1 MGIYQKIL
9 EITGCKKKSEEKE
22 TLTDYNDINTYSNE
36 NKNEKPKIIENEI
49 NKEKSNDE
57 NEMINKKE
65 DKHYDSFNQ
74 KQVLDYFSKEDI
86 KLDLQKASYT
96 IDEFKQLISDQLH
109 IPKHRIRL
117 LFDDEEIKDN
127 NKIINDIECEKF
139 ELGFTTEPKET
150 DKIDIEVIDCRR
162 YVEQKEN
169 FEIKVDLYGDLLEQI
184 CDLKNI
190 INSDLYL
197 MYQDTYSNYKFKMF
211 SDNHSGQKIKVEL
224 YDVEKDGNM
233 ELYIKTLTGNT
244 ITLNV
249 DQKEHVGYLKNRIF
263 EKEQI
268 PVGQQ
273 KLVFAG
279 KLLEDN
285 KTLENYNI
293 EKECTIQLFLKL
305 KKAK

>member
-1 MGIYQKIL
+1 MGNWFS
-9 EITGCKKKSEEKE
+9 KKKNQQPEGQAKDNSNKIEKAEEKSE
-22 TLTDYNDINTYSNE
+22 KKEEISKEND
-36 NKNEKPKIIENEI
+36 
-49 NKEKSNDE
+49 
-57 NEMINKKE
+57 NKKE
-65 DKHYDSFNQ
+65 NTEVPKKQYESFDQ
-74 KQVLDYFSKEDI
+74 KQVLNYFSTKEI
-86 KLDLQKASYT
+86 KLDIQKTSYT
-96 IDEFKQLISDQLH
+96 VDEFKQLIADQLY
-109 IPKHRIRL
+109 IPKHRVKL
-117 LFDDEEIKDN
+117 LFDDEEKDKN
-127 NKIINDIECEKF
+127 QIINDIVCEKF
-139 ELGFTTEPKET
+139 ELGINSEPQEN
-150 DKIDIEVIDCRR
+150 DKVDIEVVDCRR
-162 YVEQKEN
+162 QVEQKEN
-169 FEIKVDLYGDLLEQI
+169 FEVKVDLYGDLLEQI

-190 INSDLYL
+190 INSGLYL
-197 MYQDTYSNYKFKMF
+197 MYQDTFSDYQYKMF
-211 SDNHSGQKIKVEL
+211 ADHHSGQKIKVEL

-233 ELYIKTLTGNT
+233 ELYLKTLTGNT

-249 DQKEHVGYLKNRIF
+249 DQYEHVGYLKTRIF

>member
-1 MGIYQKIL
+1 MGNWFS
-9 EITGCKKKSEEKE
+9 KKKNQQPEGQAKDNS
-22 TLTDYNDINTYSNE
+22 
-36 NKNEKPKIIENEI
+36 NKNEKAE
-49 NKEKSNDE
+49 EKSEKKEEISKEND
-57 NEMINKKE
+57 NKKE
-65 DKHYDSFNQ
+65 NTEVPKKQYESFDQ
-74 KQVLDYFSKEDI
+74 KQVLNYFTTKEI
-86 KLDLQKASYT
+86 KLDIQKTSYT
-96 IDEFKQLISDQLH
+96 VDEFKQLIADQLF
-109 IPKHRIRL
+109 IPKHRVKL
-117 LFDDEEIKDN
+117 LFDDEEKDKN
-127 NKIINDIECEKF
+127 QIINDIVCEKF
-139 ELGFTTEPKET
+139 ELGINSEPQEN
-150 DKIDIEVIDCRR
+150 DKVDIEVVDCRR
-162 YVEQKEN
+162 QVEQKEN
-169 FEIKVDLYGDLLEQI
+169 FEVKVDLYGDLLEQI

-190 INSDLYL
+190 INSGLYL
-197 MYQDTYSNYKFKMF
+197 MYQDTFSDYQYKMF
-211 SDNHSGQKIKVEL
+211 ADHHSGQKIKVEL

-233 ELYIKTLTGNT
+233 ELYLKTLTGNT

-249 DQKEHVGYLKNRIF
+249 DQYEHVGYLKTRIF

>member
-1 MGIYQKIL
+1 MGSWFS
-9 EITGCKKKSEEKE
+9 KKKNQPEGQAKDNS
-22 TLTDYNDINTYSNE
+22 
-36 NKNEKPKIIENEI
+36 NKNEKAE
-49 NKEKSNDE
+49 EKSEKKEEISKEND
-57 NEMINKKE
+57 NKKE
-65 DKHYDSFNQ
+65 NTEVPKKQYESFDQ
-74 KQVLDYFSKEDI
+74 KQVLNYFSTKEI
-86 KLDLQKASYT
+86 KLDLQKTSYT
-96 IDEFKQLISDQLH
+96 VDEFKQLIADQLF
-109 IPKHRIRL
+109 IPKHRVKL
-117 LFDDEEIKDN
+117 LFDDEEKDKN
-127 NKIINDIECEKF
+127 QIINDIVCEKF
-139 ELGFTTEPKET
+139 ELGINSEPQET
-150 DKIDIEVIDCRR
+150 DKVDIEVVDCRR
-162 YVEQKEN
+162 QVEQKEN
-169 FEIKVDLYGDLLEQI
+169 FEVKVDLYGDLLEQI

-190 INSDLYL
+190 INSGLYL
-197 MYQDTYSNYKFKMF
+197 MYQDTFSDYQYKMF
-211 SDNHSGQKIKVEL
+211 ADHHSGQKIKVEL

-233 ELYIKTLTGNT
+233 ELYLKTLTGNT

-249 DQKEHVGYLKNRIF
+249 DQYEHVGYLKTRIF

>member
-1 MGIYQKIL
+1 MGSL
-9 EITGCKKKSEEKE
+9 FSKKKNQPEGQAKDNS
-22 TLTDYNDINTYSNE
+22 
-36 NKNEKPKIIENEI
+36 NKNEKAEEKSEKKEEISKENE
-49 NKEKSNDE
+49 
-57 NEMINKKE
+57 NKKE
-65 DKHYDSFNQ
+65 NTEVPKKQYESFDQ
-74 KQVLDYFSKEDI
+74 KQVLNYFSTKEI
-86 KLDLQKASYT
+86 KLDLQKTSYT
-96 IDEFKQLISDQLH
+96 IDEFKQLIADQLF
-109 IPKHRIRL
+109 IPKHRVKL
-117 LFDDEEIKDN
+117 LFDDEEKDN
-127 NKIINDIECEKF
+127 NQIINDIECEKF
-139 ELGFTTEPKET
+139 ELGINSEPQET
-150 DKIDIEVIDCRR
+150 DKVDIEVVDCRR
-162 YVEQKEN
+162 QVEQKEN
-169 FEIKVDLYGDLLEQI
+169 FEVKVDLYGDLLEQI
-184 CDLKNI
+184 CDLKTI
-190 INSDLYL
+190 INSGLYL
-197 MYQDTYSNYKFKMF
+197 MYQDTFSDYKYKMF
-211 SDNHSGQKIKVEL
+211 ADHHSGQKIKVEL

-249 DQKEHVGYLKNRIF
+249 DQYEHIGYLKTRIF

>member
-1 MGIYQKIL
+1 MGNWFS
-9 EITGCKKKSEEKE
+9 KKKNQQPEGQAKDNS
-22 TLTDYNDINTYSNE
+22 
-36 NKNEKPKIIENEI
+36 NKNEKAE
-49 NKEKSNDE
+49 EKSEKKEEISKEND
-57 NEMINKKE
+57 NKKE
-65 DKHYDSFNQ
+65 NTEVPKKQYESFDQ
-74 KQVLDYFSKEDI
+74 KQVLNYFSTKEI
-86 KLDLQKASYT
+86 KLDIQKTSYT
-96 IDEFKQLISDQLH
+96 IDEFKQLIADQLF
-109 IPKHRIRL
+109 IPKHRVKL
-117 LFDDEEIKDN
+117 LFDDEEKDKN
-127 NKIINDIECEKF
+127 QIINDIVCEKF
-139 ELGFTTEPKET
+139 ELGINSEPQET
-150 DKIDIEVIDCRR
+150 DKVDIEVVDCRR
-162 YVEQKEN
+162 QVEQKEN
-169 FEIKVDLYGDLLEQI
+169 FEVKVDLYGDLLEQI

-190 INSDLYL
+190 INSGLYL
-197 MYQDTYSNYKFKMF
+197 MYQDTFSDYKYKMF
-211 SDNHSGQKIKVEL
+211 ADHHSGQKIKVEL

-233 ELYIKTLTGNT
+233 ELYLKTLTGNT

-249 DQKEHVGYLKNRIF
+249 DQYEHVGYLKTRIF

>member
-1 MGIYQKIL
+1 MGNWFS
-9 EITGCKKKSEEKE
+9 KKKNQQPEGQAKDNS
-22 TLTDYNDINTYSNE
+22 
-36 NKNEKPKIIENEI
+36 NKNEKAE
-49 NKEKSNDE
+49 EKSEKKEEISKEND
-57 NEMINKKE
+57 NKKE
-65 DKHYDSFNQ
+65 NTEVPKKQYESFDQ
-74 KQVLDYFSKEDI
+74 KQVLNYFSTKEI
-86 KLDLQKASYT
+86 KLDIQKTSYT
-96 IDEFKQLISDQLH
+96 VDEFKQLIADQLF
-109 IPKHRIRL
+109 IPKHRVKL
-117 LFDDEEIKDN
+117 LFDDEEKDKN
-127 NKIINDIECEKF
+127 QIINDIVCEKF
-139 ELGFTTEPKET
+139 ELGINSEPQET
-150 DKIDIEVIDCRR
+150 DKVDIEVVDCRR
-162 YVEQKEN
+162 QVEQKEN
-169 FEIKVDLYGDLLEQI
+169 FEVKVDLYGDLLEQI

-190 INSDLYL
+190 INSGLYL
-197 MYQDTYSNYKFKMF
+197 MYQDTFSDYQYKMF
-211 SDNHSGQKIKVEL
+211 ADHHSGQKIKVEL

-233 ELYIKTLTGNT
+233 ELYLKTLTGNT

-249 DQKEHVGYLKNRIF
+249 DQYEHVGYLKTRIF

>member
-1 MGIYQKIL
+1 MGSL
-9 EITGCKKKSEEKE
+9 FSKKKNQPEGQAKDNS
-22 TLTDYNDINTYSNE
+22 
-36 NKNEKPKIIENEI
+36 NKNEKAEEKSEKKEEISKENE
-49 NKEKSNDE
+49 
-57 NEMINKKE
+57 NKKE
-65 DKHYDSFNQ
+65 NTEVPKKQYESFDQ
-74 KQVLDYFSKEDI
+74 KQVLNYFSTKEI
-86 KLDLQKASYT
+86 KLDLQKTSYT
-96 IDEFKQLISDQLH
+96 IDEFKQLIADQLY
-109 IPKHRIRL
+109 IPKHRVKL
-117 LFDDEEIKDN
+117 LFDDEEKDN
-127 NKIINDIECEKF
+127 NQIINDIVCEKF
-139 ELGFTTEPKET
+139 ELGINSEPQET
-150 DKIDIEVIDCRR
+150 DKVDIEVVDCRR
-162 YVEQKEN
+162 QVEQKEN
-169 FEIKVDLYGDLLEQI
+169 FEVKVDLYGDLLEQI

-190 INSDLYL
+190 INSGLYL
-197 MYQDTYSNYKFKMF
+197 MYQDTFSDYKYKMF
-211 SDNHSGQKIKVEL
+211 ADHHSGQKIKVEL

-249 DQKEHVGYLKNRIF
+249 DQYEHVGYLKNRIF

>member
-1 MGIYQKIL
+1 MGNWFS
-9 EITGCKKKSEEKE
+9 KKKNQQPEGQAKDNS
-22 TLTDYNDINTYSNE
+22 
-36 NKNEKPKIIENEI
+36 NKNEKAE
-49 NKEKSNDE
+49 EKSEKKEEISKEND
-57 NEMINKKE
+57 NKKE
-65 DKHYDSFNQ
+65 NTEAPKKQYESFDQ
-74 KQVLDYFSKEDI
+74 KQVLNYFSTKEI
-86 KLDLQKASYT
+86 KLDLQKTSYT
-96 IDEFKQLISDQLH
+96 VDEFKQLIADQLF
-109 IPKHRIRL
+109 IPKHRVKL
-117 LFDDEEIKDN
+117 LFDDEEKDKN
-127 NKIINDIECEKF
+127 QIINDIVCEKF
-139 ELGFTTEPKET
+139 ELGINSEPQET
-150 DKIDIEVIDCRR
+150 DKVDIEVVDCRR
-162 YVEQKEN
+162 QVEQKEN
-169 FEIKVDLYGDLLEQI
+169 FEVKVDLYGDLLEQI

-190 INSDLYL
+190 INSGLYL
-197 MYQDTYSNYKFKMF
+197 MYQDTFSDYKYKMF
-211 SDNHSGQKIKVEL
+211 ADHHSGQKIKVEL

-233 ELYIKTLTGNT
+233 ELYLKTLTGNT

-249 DQKEHVGYLKNRIF
+249 DQYEHVGYLKTRIF

>member
-1 MGIYQKIL
+1 MGIFSF
-9 EITGCKKKSEEKE
+9 GKKKAPSEEQAKE
-22 TLTDYNDINTYSNE
+22 NP
-36 NKNEKPKIIENEI
+36 NKNEKAPEKTEKKEEV
-49 NKEKSNDE
+49 NKEKE
-57 NEMINKKE
+57 TENKKE
-65 DKHYDSFNQ
+65 TTETVKKQYDSFDQ
-74 KQVLDYFSKEDI
+74 KQVLNYFATKEI
-86 KLDLQKASYT
+86 KLDLQKTSYT
-96 IDEFKQLISDQLH
+96 IDEFKQLIADQLY
-109 IPKHRIRL
+109 IPKHRVKL
-117 LFDDEEIKDN
+117 LFDDEEKDN
-127 NKIINDIECEKF
+127 NQIINDIVCEKF
-139 ELGFTTEPKET
+139 ELGINSEPQEN
-150 DKIDIEVIDCRR
+150 DKVDIEVVDCRR
-162 YVEQKEN
+162 QVEQKEN
-169 FEIKVDLYGDLLEQI
+169 FEVKVDLYGDLLEQI

-190 INSDLYL
+190 INSGLYL
-197 MYQDTYSNYKFKMF
+197 MYQDTFSDYKYKMF
-211 SDNHSGQKIKVEL
+211 ADYHSGQKIKVEL
-224 YDVEKDGNM
+224 YDAEKDGNM

-249 DQKEHVGYLKNRIF
+249 DQYEHVGYLKTRIF

>member
-1 MGIYQKIL
+1 MGNWFS
-9 EITGCKKKSEEKE
+9 KKKNQQPEGQAKDNS
-22 TLTDYNDINTYSNE
+22 
-36 NKNEKPKIIENEI
+36 NKNEKAE
-49 NKEKSNDE
+49 EKSEKKEEISKEND
-57 NEMINKKE
+57 NKKE
-65 DKHYDSFNQ
+65 NTEVPKKQYESFDQ
-74 KQVLDYFSKEDI
+74 KQVLNYFTTKEI
-86 KLDLQKASYT
+86 KLDIQKTSYT
-96 IDEFKQLISDQLH
+96 VDEFKQLIADQLF
-109 IPKHRIRL
+109 IPKHRVKL
-117 LFDDEEIKDN
+117 LFDDEEKDKN
-127 NKIINDIECEKF
+127 QIINDIVCEKF
-139 ELGFTTEPKET
+139 ELGINSEPQET
-150 DKIDIEVIDCRR
+150 DKVDIEVVDCRR
-162 YVEQKEN
+162 QVEQKEN
-169 FEIKVDLYGDLLEQI
+169 FEVKVDLYGDLLEQI

-190 INSDLYL
+190 INSGLYL
-197 MYQDTYSNYKFKMF
+197 MYQDTFSDYQYKMF
-211 SDNHSGQKIKVEL
+211 ADHHSGQKIKVEL

-233 ELYIKTLTGNT
+233 ELYLKTLTGNT

-249 DQKEHVGYLKNRIF
+249 DQYEHVGYLKTRIF

>member
-1 MGIYQKIL
+1 MGNWFS
-9 EITGCKKKSEEKE
+9 KKKNQQPEGQAKDNS
-22 TLTDYNDINTYSNE
+22 
-36 NKNEKPKIIENEI
+36 NKNEKAE
-49 NKEKSNDE
+49 EKSEKKEEISKEND
-57 NEMINKKE
+57 NKKE
-65 DKHYDSFNQ
+65 NTEVPKKQYESFDQ
-74 KQVLDYFSKEDI
+74 KQVLNYFSTKEI
-86 KLDLQKASYT
+86 KLDLQKTSYT
-96 IDEFKQLISDQLH
+96 VDEFKQLIADQLF
-109 IPKHRIRL
+109 IPKHRVKL
-117 LFDDEEIKDN
+117 LFDDEEKDKN
-127 NKIINDIECEKF
+127 QIINDIVCEKF
-139 ELGFTTEPKET
+139 ELGINSEPQET
-150 DKIDIEVIDCRR
+150 DKVDIEVVDCRR
-162 YVEQKEN
+162 QVEQKEN
-169 FEIKVDLYGDLLEQI
+169 FEVKVDLYGDLLEQI

-190 INSDLYL
+190 INSGLYL
-197 MYQDTYSNYKFKMF
+197 MYQDTFSDYKYKMF
-211 SDNHSGQKIKVEL
+211 ADHHSGQKIKVEL

-233 ELYIKTLTGNT
+233 ELYLKTLTGNT

-249 DQKEHVGYLKNRIF
+249 DQYEHVGYLKTRIF

>member
-1 MGIYQKIL
+1 MGICQKIC
-9 EITGCKKKSEEKE
+9 EIFGCSKKSEE
-22 TLTDYNDINTYSNE
+22 TVTSIDNNNNNLNNNIIE
-36 NKNEKPKIIENEI
+36 NKNERPI
-49 NKEKSNDE
+49 NGNDE
-57 NEMINKKE
+57 KELINKKE
-65 DKHYDSFNQ
+65 EKHYDSFNQ

-96 IDEFKQLISDQLH
+96 IDEFKQLIADQLF
-109 IPKHRIRL
+109 IPKHRVKL
-117 LFDDEEIKDN
+117 LFDDEEKDN
-127 NKIINDIECEKF
+127 NQIINDIECEKF
-139 ELGFTTEPKET
+139 ELGINSEPQET
-150 DKIDIEVIDCRR
+150 DKVDIEVVDCRR
-162 YVEQKEN
+162 QVEQKEN
-169 FEIKVDLYGDLLEQI
+169 FEVKVDLYGDLLEQI

-190 INSDLYL
+190 INSGLYL
-197 MYQDTYSNYKFKMF
+197 MYQDTFSDYKYKMF
-211 SDNHSGQKIKVEL
+211 ADHHSGQKIKVEL

-233 ELYIKTLTGNT
+233 ELYLKTLTGNT

-249 DQKEHVGYLKNRIF
+249 DQYEHVGYLKTRIF

>member
-1 MGIYQKIL
+1 MGIFSF
-9 EITGCKKKSEEKE
+9 GKKKAPSEEQAKE
-22 TLTDYNDINTYSNE
+22 NP
-36 NKNEKPKIIENEI
+36 NKNEKAPEKTEKKEEV
-49 NKEKSNDE
+49 NKEKE
-57 NEMINKKE
+57 TENKKE
-65 DKHYDSFNQ
+65 TTETVKKQYDSFDQ
-74 KQVLDYFSKEDI
+74 KQVLNYFATKEI
-86 KLDLQKASYT
+86 KLDLQKTSYT
-96 IDEFKQLISDQLH
+96 IDEFKQLIADQLY
-109 IPKHRIRL
+109 IPKHRVKL
-117 LFDDEEIKDN
+117 LFDDEEKDN
-127 NKIINDIECEKF
+127 NQIINDIVCEKF
-139 ELGFTTEPKET
+139 ELGINSEPQEN
-150 DKIDIEVIDCRR
+150 DKVDIEVVDCRR
-162 YVEQKEN
+162 QVEQKEN
-169 FEIKVDLYGDLLEQI
+169 FEVKVDLYGDLLEQI

-190 INSDLYL
+190 INSGLYL
-197 MYQDTYSNYKFKMF
+197 MYQDTFSDYKYKMF
-211 SDNHSGQKIKVEL
+211 ADHHSGQKIKVEL

-249 DQKEHVGYLKNRIF
+249 DQYEHVGYLKTRIF

>member
-1 MGIYQKIL
+1 MGSWFS
-9 EITGCKKKSEEKE
+9 KKKNQPEGQAKDNS
-22 TLTDYNDINTYSNE
+22 
-36 NKNEKPKIIENEI
+36 NKNEKAE
-49 NKEKSNDE
+49 EKSEKKEEISKEND
-57 NEMINKKE
+57 NKKE
-65 DKHYDSFNQ
+65 NTEVPKKQYESFDQ
-74 KQVLDYFSKEDI
+74 KQVLNYFTTKEI
-86 KLDLQKASYT
+86 KLDIQKTSYT
-96 IDEFKQLISDQLH
+96 VDEFKQLIADQLF
-109 IPKHRIRL
+109 IPKHRVKL
-117 LFDDEEIKDN
+117 LFDDEEKDN
-127 NKIINDIECEKF
+127 NQIINDIECEKF
-139 ELGFTTEPKET
+139 ELGINSEPQEN
-150 DKIDIEVIDCRR
+150 DKVDIEVVDCRR
-162 YVEQKEN
+162 QVEQKEN
-169 FEIKVDLYGDLLEQI
+169 FEVKVDLYGDLLEQI

-190 INSDLYL
+190 INSGLYL
-197 MYQDTYSNYKFKMF
+197 MYQDTFSDYQYKMF
-211 SDNHSGQKIKVEL
+211 ADHHSGQKIKVEL

-233 ELYIKTLTGNT
+233 ELYLKTLTGNT

-249 DQKEHVGYLKNRIF
+249 DQYEHVGYLKTRIF

>member
-1 MGIYQKIL
+1 MGSWFS
-9 EITGCKKKSEEKE
+9 KKKTQPEGQAKDNSNINEKAEEKSE
-22 TLTDYNDINTYSNE
+22 KKEEISKEND
-36 NKNEKPKIIENEI
+36 
-49 NKEKSNDE
+49 
-57 NEMINKKE
+57 NKKE
-65 DKHYDSFNQ
+65 NTEVPKKQYESFDQ
-74 KQVLDYFSKEDI
+74 KQVLNYFSTKEI
-86 KLDLQKASYT
+86 KLDLQKTSYT
-96 IDEFKQLISDQLH
+96 IDEFKQLIADQLY
-109 IPKHRIRL
+109 IPKHRVKL
-117 LFDDEEIKDN
+117 LFDDEEKDN
-127 NKIINDIECEKF
+127 NQIINDIVCEKF
-139 ELGFTTEPKET
+139 ELGINSEPQET
-150 DKIDIEVIDCRR
+150 DKVDIEVVDCRR
-162 YVEQKEN
+162 QVEQKEN
-169 FEIKVDLYGDLLEQI
+169 FEVKVDLYGDLLEQI

-190 INSDLYL
+190 INSGLYL
-197 MYQDTYSNYKFKMF
+197 MYQDTFSDYKYKMF
-211 SDNHSGQKIKVEL
+211 ADHHSGQKIKVEL

-249 DQKEHVGYLKNRIF
+249 DQYEHVGYLKTRIF

>member
-1 MGIYQKIL
+1 MGSWFS
-9 EITGCKKKSEEKE
+9 KKKNQPEGQAKDNS
-22 TLTDYNDINTYSNE
+22 
-36 NKNEKPKIIENEI
+36 NKNEKAE
-49 NKEKSNDE
+49 EKSEKKEEISKEND
-57 NEMINKKE
+57 NKKE
-65 DKHYDSFNQ
+65 NTEVPKKQYESFDQ
-74 KQVLDYFSKEDI
+74 KQVLNYFSTKEI
-86 KLDLQKASYT
+86 KLDLQKTSYT
-96 IDEFKQLISDQLH
+96 VDEFKQLIADQLF
-109 IPKHRIRL
+109 IPKHRVKL
-117 LFDDEEIKDN
+117 LFDDEEKDN
-127 NKIINDIECEKF
+127 NQIINDIECEKF
-139 ELGFTTEPKET
+139 ELGINSETQET
-150 DKIDIEVIDCRR
+150 DKVDIEVVDCRR
-162 YVEQKEN
+162 QVEQKEN
-169 FEIKVDLYGDLLEQI
+169 FEVKVDLYGDLLEQI

-190 INSDLYL
+190 INSGLYL
-197 MYQDTYSNYKFKMF
+197 MYQDTFSDYKYKMF
-211 SDNHSGQKIKVEL
+211 ADHHSGQKIKVEL

-233 ELYIKTLTGNT
+233 ELYLKTLTGNT

-249 DQKEHVGYLKNRIF
+249 DQYEHVGYLKTRIF

>member
-1 MGIYQKIL
+1 MGNWFS
-9 EITGCKKKSEEKE
+9 KKKNQQPEGQAKDNS
-22 TLTDYNDINTYSNE
+22 
-36 NKNEKPKIIENEI
+36 NKNEKAE
-49 NKEKSNDE
+49 EKSEKKEEISKEND
-57 NEMINKKE
+57 NKKE
-65 DKHYDSFNQ
+65 NTEVPKKQYESFDQ
-74 KQVLDYFSKEDI
+74 KQVLNYFTTKEI
-86 KLDLQKASYT
+86 KLDIQKTSYT
-96 IDEFKQLISDQLH
+96 VDEFKQLIADQLY
-109 IPKHRIRL
+109 IPKHRVKL
-117 LFDDEEIKDN
+117 LFDDEEKDN
-127 NKIINDIECEKF
+127 NQIINDIECEKF
-139 ELGFTTEPKET
+139 ELGINSEPQET
-150 DKIDIEVIDCRR
+150 DKVDIEVVDCRR
-162 YVEQKEN
+162 QVEQKEN
-169 FEIKVDLYGDLLEQI
+169 FEVKVDLYGDLLEQI

-190 INSDLYL
+190 INSGLYL
-197 MYQDTYSNYKFKMF
+197 MYQDTFSDYQYKMF
-211 SDNHSGQKIKVEL
+211 ADHHSGQKIKVEL

-233 ELYIKTLTGNT
+233 ELYLKTLTGNT

-249 DQKEHVGYLKNRIF
+249 DQYEHVGYLKTRIF

>member
-1 MGIYQKIL
+1 MGNWFS
-9 EITGCKKKSEEKE
+9 KKKNQQPEGQAKDNS
-22 TLTDYNDINTYSNE
+22 
-36 NKNEKPKIIENEI
+36 NKNEKAE
-49 NKEKSNDE
+49 EKSEKKEEISKEND
-57 NEMINKKE
+57 NKKE
-65 DKHYDSFNQ
+65 NTEAPKKQYESFDQ
-74 KQVLDYFSKEDI
+74 KQVLNYFSTKEI
-86 KLDLQKASYT
+86 KLDLQKTSYT
-96 IDEFKQLISDQLH
+96 IDEFKQLIADQLY
-109 IPKHRIRL
+109 IPKHRVKL
-117 LFDDEEIKDN
+117 LFDDEEKDKN
-127 NKIINDIECEKF
+127 QIINDIVCEKF
-139 ELGFTTEPKET
+139 ELGINSEPQET
-150 DKIDIEVIDCRR
+150 DKVDIEVVDCRR
-162 YVEQKEN
+162 QVEQKEN
-169 FEIKVDLYGDLLEQI
+169 FEVKVDLYGDLLEQI

-190 INSDLYL
+190 INSGLYL
-197 MYQDTYSNYKFKMF
+197 MYQDTFSDYQYKMF
-211 SDNHSGQKIKVEL
+211 ADHHSGQKIKVEL

-233 ELYIKTLTGNT
+233 ELYLKTLTGNT

-249 DQKEHVGYLKNRIF
+249 DQYEHVGYLKTRIF

>member
-1 MGIYQKIL
+1 MGNWFS
-9 EITGCKKKSEEKE
+9 KKKNQQPEGQAKDNS
-22 TLTDYNDINTYSNE
+22 
-36 NKNEKPKIIENEI
+36 NKNEKAE
-49 NKEKSNDE
+49 EKSEKKEEISKEND
-57 NEMINKKE
+57 NKKE
-65 DKHYDSFNQ
+65 NTEVPKKQYESFDQ
-74 KQVLDYFSKEDI
+74 KQVLNYFSTKEIQLDI
-86 KLDLQKASYT
+86 QKTSYT
-96 IDEFKQLISDQLH
+96 VDEFKQLIADQLF
-109 IPKHRIRL
+109 IPKHRVKL
-117 LFDDEEIKDN
+117 LFDDEEKDKN
-127 NKIINDIECEKF
+127 QIINDIVCEKF
-139 ELGFTTEPKET
+139 ELGINSEPQEN
-150 DKIDIEVIDCRR
+150 DKVDIEVVDCRR
-162 YVEQKEN
+162 QVEQKEN
-169 FEIKVDLYGDLLEQI
+169 FEVKVDLYGDLLEQI

-190 INSDLYL
+190 INSGLYL
-197 MYQDTYSNYKFKMF
+197 MYQDTFSDYQYKMF
-211 SDNHSGQKIKVEL
+211 ADHHSGQKIKVEL

-233 ELYIKTLTGNT
+233 ELYLKTLTGNT

-249 DQKEHVGYLKNRIF
+249 DQYEHVGYLKTRIF

>member
-1 MGIYQKIL
+1 M
-9 EITGCKKKSEEKE
+9 CNWFSKKKNQQPEGQAKDNS
-22 TLTDYNDINTYSNE
+22 
-36 NKNEKPKIIENEI
+36 NKNEKAE
-49 NKEKSNDE
+49 EKSEKKEEISKEND
-57 NEMINKKE
+57 NKKE
-65 DKHYDSFNQ
+65 NTEVPKKQYESFDQ
-74 KQVLDYFSKEDI
+74 KQVLNYFSTKEI
-86 KLDLQKASYT
+86 KLDLQKTSYT
-96 IDEFKQLISDQLH
+96 IDEFKQLIADQLF
-109 IPKHRIRL
+109 IPKHRVKL
-117 LFDDEEIKDN
+117 LFDDEEKDN
-127 NKIINDIECEKF
+127 NQIINDIECQKF
-139 ELGFTTEPKET
+139 ELGINSETQET
-150 DKIDIEVIDCRR
+150 DKVDIEVVDCRR
-162 YVEQKEN
+162 QVEQKEN
-169 FEIKVDLYGDLLEQI
+169 FELKVDLYGDLLEQI
-184 CDLKNI
+184 CDLKTI
-190 INSDLYL
+190 INSGLYL
-197 MYQDTYSNYKFKMF
+197 MYKDTFSDYKYKMF
-211 SDNHSGQKIKVEL
+211 ADHHSGEKIKVEL

-249 DQKEHVGYLKNRIF
+249 DQYEHVGYLKTRIF

>member
-1 MGIYQKIL
+1 MGNWFS
-9 EITGCKKKSEEKE
+9 KKKNQQPEGQAKDNS
-22 TLTDYNDINTYSNE
+22 
-36 NKNEKPKIIENEI
+36 NKNEKAE
-49 NKEKSNDE
+49 EKSEKKEEISKEND
-57 NEMINKKE
+57 NKKE
-65 DKHYDSFNQ
+65 NTEVPKKQYESFDQ
-74 KQVLDYFSKEDI
+74 KQVLNYFSTKEI
-86 KLDLQKASYT
+86 KLDIQKTSYT
-96 IDEFKQLISDQLH
+96 VDEFKQLIADQLF
-109 IPKHRIRL
+109 IPKHRVKL
-117 LFDDEEIKDN
+117 LFDDEEKDN
-127 NKIINDIECEKF
+127 NQIINDIVCEKF
-139 ELGFTTEPKET
+139 ELGINSEPQET
-150 DKIDIEVIDCRR
+150 DKVDIEVVDCRR
-162 YVEQKEN
+162 QVEQKEN
-169 FEIKVDLYGDLLEQI
+169 FEVKVDLYGDLLEQI

-190 INSDLYL
+190 INSGLYL
-197 MYQDTYSNYKFKMF
+197 MYQDTFSDYQYKMF
-211 SDNHSGQKIKVEL
+211 ADHHSGQKIKVEL

-233 ELYIKTLTGNT
+233 ELYLKTLTGNT

-249 DQKEHVGYLKNRIF
+249 DQYEHVGYLKTRIF

>member
-1 MGIYQKIL
+1 MGNWFS
-9 EITGCKKKSEEKE
+9 KKKNQQPEGQAKDNS
-22 TLTDYNDINTYSNE
+22 
-36 NKNEKPKIIENEI
+36 NKNEKAE
-49 NKEKSNDE
+49 EKSEKKEEISKEND
-57 NEMINKKE
+57 NKKE
-65 DKHYDSFNQ
+65 NTEAPKKQYESFDQ
-74 KQVLDYFSKEDI
+74 KQVLNYFSTKEI
-86 KLDLQKASYT
+86 KLDLQKTSYT
-96 IDEFKQLISDQLH
+96 VDEFKQLIADQLY
-109 IPKHRIRL
+109 IPKHRVKL
-117 LFDDEEIKDN
+117 LFDDEEKDKN
-127 NKIINDIECEKF
+127 QIINDIVCEKF
-139 ELGFTTEPKET
+139 ELGINSEPQET
-150 DKIDIEVIDCRR
+150 DKVDIEVVDCRR
-162 YVEQKEN
+162 QVEQKEN
-169 FEIKVDLYGDLLEQI
+169 FEVKVDLYGDLLEQI

-190 INSDLYL
+190 INSGLYL
-197 MYQDTYSNYKFKMF
+197 MYQDTFSDYQYKMF
-211 SDNHSGQKIKVEL
+211 ADHHSGQKIKVEL

-233 ELYIKTLTGNT
+233 ELYLKTLTGNT

-249 DQKEHVGYLKNRIF
+249 DQYEHVGYLKTRIF

>member
-1 MGIYQKIL
+1 MGNWFS
-9 EITGCKKKSEEKE
+9 KKKNQQPEGQAKDNS
-22 TLTDYNDINTYSNE
+22 
-36 NKNEKPKIIENEI
+36 NKNEKAE
-49 NKEKSNDE
+49 EKSEKKEEISKEND
-57 NEMINKKE
+57 NKKE
-65 DKHYDSFNQ
+65 NTEAPKKQYESFDQ
-74 KQVLDYFSKEDI
+74 KQVLNYFSTKEI
-86 KLDLQKASYT
+86 KLDIQKTSYT
-96 IDEFKQLISDQLH
+96 VDEFKQLIADQLY
-109 IPKHRIRL
+109 IPKHRVKL
-117 LFDDEEIKDN
+117 LFDDEEKDKN
-127 NKIINDIECEKF
+127 QIINDIVCEKF
-139 ELGFTTEPKET
+139 ELGINSEPQET
-150 DKIDIEVIDCRR
+150 DKVDIEVVDCRR
-162 YVEQKEN
+162 QVEQKEN
-169 FEIKVDLYGDLLEQI
+169 FEVKVDLYGDLLEQI

-190 INSDLYL
+190 VNSGLYL
-197 MYQDTYSNYKFKMF
+197 MYQDTFSDYQYKMF
-211 SDNHSGQKIKVEL
+211 ADHHSGQKIKVEL

-233 ELYIKTLTGNT
+233 ELYLKTLTGNT

-249 DQKEHVGYLKNRIF
+249 DQYEHVGYLKTRIF

>member
-1 MGIYQKIL
+1 MGNWFS
-9 EITGCKKKSEEKE
+9 KKKNQQPEGQAKDNS
-22 TLTDYNDINTYSNE
+22 
-36 NKNEKPKIIENEI
+36 NKNEKAE
-49 NKEKSNDE
+49 EKSEKKEEISKEND
-57 NEMINKKE
+57 NKKE
-65 DKHYDSFNQ
+65 NTEVPKKQYESFDQ
-74 KQVLDYFSKEDI
+74 KQVLNYFTTKEI
-86 KLDLQKASYT
+86 KLDIQKTSYT
-96 IDEFKQLISDQLH
+96 VDEFKQLIADQLY
-109 IPKHRIRL
+109 IPKHRVKL
-117 LFDDEEIKDN
+117 LFDDEEKDN
-127 NKIINDIECEKF
+127 NQIINDIECEKF
-139 ELGFTTEPKET
+139 ELGINSEPQET
-150 DKIDIEVIDCRR
+150 DKVDIEVVDCRR
-162 YVEQKEN
+162 QVEQKEN
-169 FEIKVDLYGDLLEQI
+169 FEVKVDLYGDLLEQI

-190 INSDLYL
+190 INSGLYL
-197 MYQDTYSNYKFKMF
+197 MYQDTFSDYKYKMF
-211 SDNHSGQKIKVEL
+211 ADHHSGQKIKVEL

-233 ELYIKTLTGNT
+233 ELYLKTLTGNT

-249 DQKEHVGYLKNRIF
+249 DQYEHVGYLKTRIF

>member
-1 MGIYQKIL
+1 MGNWFS
-9 EITGCKKKSEEKE
+9 KKKNQQPEGQAKDNS
-22 TLTDYNDINTYSNE
+22 
-36 NKNEKPKIIENEI
+36 NKNEKAE
-49 NKEKSNDE
+49 EKSEKKEEISKEND
-57 NEMINKKE
+57 NKKE
-65 DKHYDSFNQ
+65 NTEAPKKQYESFDQ
-74 KQVLDYFSKEDI
+74 KQVLNYFSTKEI
-86 KLDLQKASYT
+86 KLDLQKTSYT
-96 IDEFKQLISDQLH
+96 IDEFKQLIADQLF
-109 IPKHRIRL
+109 IPKHRVKL
-117 LFDDEEIKDN
+117 LFDDEEKDN
-127 NKIINDIECEKF
+127 NQIINDIECEKF
-139 ELGFTTEPKET
+139 ELGINSEPQET
-150 DKIDIEVIDCRR
+150 DKVDIEVVDCRR
-162 YVEQKEN
+162 QVEQKEN
-169 FEIKVDLYGDLLEQI
+169 FEVKVDLYGDLLEQI

-190 INSDLYL
+190 INSGLYL
-197 MYQDTYSNYKFKMF
+197 MYQDTFSDYQYKMF
-211 SDNHSGQKIKVEL
+211 ADHHSGQKIKVEL

-233 ELYIKTLTGNT
+233 ELYLKTLTGNT

-249 DQKEHVGYLKNRIF
+249 DQYEHVGYLKTRIF

>member
-1 MGIYQKIL
+1 MGNWFS
-9 EITGCKKKSEEKE
+9 KKKNQQPEGQAKDNS
-22 TLTDYNDINTYSNE
+22 
-36 NKNEKPKIIENEI
+36 NKNEKAE
-49 NKEKSNDE
+49 EKSEKKEEISKEND
-57 NEMINKKE
+57 NKKE
-65 DKHYDSFNQ
+65 NTEVPKKQYESFDQ
-74 KQVLDYFSKEDI
+74 KQVLNYFSTKEI
-86 KLDLQKASYT
+86 KLDLQKTSYT
-96 IDEFKQLISDQLH
+96 VDEFKQLIADQLF
-109 IPKHRIRL
+109 IPKHRVKL
-117 LFDDEEIKDN
+117 LFDDEEKDKN
-127 NKIINDIECEKF
+127 QIINDIVCEKF
-139 ELGFTTEPKET
+139 ELGINSEPQET
-150 DKIDIEVIDCRR
+150 DKVDIEVVDCRR
-162 YVEQKEN
+162 QVEQKEN
-169 FEIKVDLYGDLLEQI
+169 FEVKVDLYGDLLEQI

-190 INSDLYL
+190 INSGLYL
-197 MYQDTYSNYKFKMF
+197 MYQDTFSDYQYKMF
-211 SDNHSGQKIKVEL
+211 ADHHSGQKIKVEL

-233 ELYIKTLTGNT
+233 ELYLKTLTGNT

-249 DQKEHVGYLKNRIF
+249 DQYEHVGYLKTRIF

>member
-1 MGIYQKIL
+1 MGSL
-9 EITGCKKKSEEKE
+9 FSKKKNQPEGQAKDNS
-22 TLTDYNDINTYSNE
+22 
-36 NKNEKPKIIENEI
+36 NKNEKAEEKSEKKEEISKENE
-49 NKEKSNDE
+49 
-57 NEMINKKE
+57 NKKE
-65 DKHYDSFNQ
+65 NTEVPKKQYESFDQ
-74 KQVLDYFSKEDI
+74 KQVLNYFSTKEI
-86 KLDLQKASYT
+86 KLDLQKTSYT
-96 IDEFKQLISDQLH
+96 IDEFKQLIADQLF
-109 IPKHRIRL
+109 IPKHRVKL
-117 LFDDEEIKDN
+117 LFDDEEKDN
-127 NKIINDIECEKF
+127 NQIINDIECEKF
-139 ELGFTTEPKET
+139 ELGINSEPQEN
-150 DKIDIEVIDCRR
+150 DKVDIEVVDCRR
-162 YVEQKEN
+162 QVEQKEN
-169 FEIKVDLYGDLLEQI
+169 FELKVDLYGDLLEQI

-190 INSDLYL
+190 INSGLYL
-197 MYQDTYSNYKFKMF
+197 MYQDTFSDYKYKMF
-211 SDNHSGQKIKVEL
+211 ADHHSGQKIKVEL

-249 DQKEHVGYLKNRIF
+249 DQYEHVGYLKTRIF

>member
-1 MGIYQKIL
+1 MGNWFS
-9 EITGCKKKSEEKE
+9 KKKNQQPEGQAKDNS
-22 TLTDYNDINTYSNE
+22 
-36 NKNEKPKIIENEI
+36 NKNEKAE
-49 NKEKSNDE
+49 EKSEKKEEISKEND
-57 NEMINKKE
+57 NKKE
-65 DKHYDSFNQ
+65 NTEVPKKQYESFDQ
-74 KQVLDYFSKEDI
+74 KQVLNYFSTKEI
-86 KLDLQKASYT
+86 KLDIQKTSYT
-96 IDEFKQLISDQLH
+96 VDEFKQLIADQLY
-109 IPKHRIRL
+109 IPKHRVKL
-117 LFDDEEIKDN
+117 LFDDEEKDKN
-127 NKIINDIECEKF
+127 QIINDIVCEKF
-139 ELGFTTEPKET
+139 ELGINSEPQET
-150 DKIDIEVIDCRR
+150 DKVDIEVVDCRR
-162 YVEQKEN
+162 QVEQKEN
-169 FEIKVDLYGDLLEQI
+169 FEVKVDLYGDLLEQI

-190 INSDLYL
+190 INSGLYL
-197 MYQDTYSNYKFKMF
+197 MYQDTFSDYQYKMF
-211 SDNHSGQKIKVEL
+211 ADHHSGQKIKVEL

-233 ELYIKTLTGNT
+233 ELYLKTLTGNT

-249 DQKEHVGYLKNRIF
+249 DQYEHVGYLKTRIF

>member
-1 MGIYQKIL
+1 MGSL
-9 EITGCKKKSEEKE
+9 FSKKKNQPEGQAKDNS
-22 TLTDYNDINTYSNE
+22 
-36 NKNEKPKIIENEI
+36 NKNEKAEEKSEKKEEISKENE
-49 NKEKSNDE
+49 
-57 NEMINKKE
+57 NKKE
-65 DKHYDSFNQ
+65 NTEVPKKQYESFDQ
-74 KQVLDYFSKEDI
+74 KQVLNYFSTKEI
-86 KLDLQKASYT
+86 KLDLQKTSYT
-96 IDEFKQLISDQLH
+96 IDEFKQLIADQLF
-109 IPKHRIRL
+109 IPKHRVKL
-117 LFDDEEIKDN
+117 LFDDEEKDN
-127 NKIINDIECEKF
+127 NQIINDIECEKF
-139 ELGFTTEPKET
+139 ELGINSEPQEN
-150 DKIDIEVIDCRR
+150 DKVDIEVVDCRR
-162 YVEQKEN
+162 QVEQKEN
-169 FEIKVDLYGDLLEQI
+169 FELKVDLYGDLLEQI

-190 INSDLYL
+190 INSGLYL
-197 MYQDTYSNYKFKMF
+197 MYQDTFSDYKYKMF
-211 SDNHSGQKIKVEL
+211 ADHHSGQKIKVEL

-249 DQKEHVGYLKNRIF
+249 DQYEHVGYLKNRIF

>member
-1 MGIYQKIL
+1 MGNWFS
-9 EITGCKKKSEEKE
+9 KKKNQQPEGQAKDNS
-22 TLTDYNDINTYSNE
+22 
-36 NKNEKPKIIENEI
+36 NKNEKAE
-49 NKEKSNDE
+49 EKSEKKEEISKEND
-57 NEMINKKE
+57 NKKE
-65 DKHYDSFNQ
+65 NTEAPKKQYESFDQ
-74 KQVLDYFSKEDI
+74 KQVLNYFSTKEI
-86 KLDLQKASYT
+86 KLDLQKTSYT
-96 IDEFKQLISDQLH
+96 VDEFKQLIADQLF
-109 IPKHRIRL
+109 IPKHRVKL
-117 LFDDEEIKDN
+117 LFDDEEKDKN
-127 NKIINDIECEKF
+127 QIINDIVCEKF
-139 ELGFTTEPKET
+139 ELGINSEPQET
-150 DKIDIEVIDCRR
+150 DKVDIEVVDCRR
-162 YVEQKEN
+162 QVEQKEN
-169 FEIKVDLYGDLLEQI
+169 FEVKVDLYGDLLEQI

-190 INSDLYL
+190 INSGLYL
-197 MYQDTYSNYKFKMF
+197 MYQDTFSDYQYKMF
-211 SDNHSGQKIKVEL
+211 ADHHSGQKIKVEL

-233 ELYIKTLTGNT
+233 ELYLKTLTGNT

-249 DQKEHVGYLKNRIF
+249 DQYEHVGYLKTRIF

>member
-1 MGIYQKIL
+1 MGNWFS
-9 EITGCKKKSEEKE
+9 KKKNQQPEGQAKDNS
-22 TLTDYNDINTYSNE
+22 
-36 NKNEKPKIIENEI
+36 NKNEKAE
-49 NKEKSNDE
+49 EKSEKKEEISKEND
-57 NEMINKKE
+57 NKKE
-65 DKHYDSFNQ
+65 NTEVPKKQYESFDQ
-74 KQVLDYFSKEDI
+74 KQVLNYFSTKEI
-86 KLDLQKASYT
+86 KLDLQKTSYT
-96 IDEFKQLISDQLH
+96 VDEFKQLIADQLY
-109 IPKHRIRL
+109 IPKHRVKL
-117 LFDDEEIKDN
+117 LFDDEEKDKN
-127 NKIINDIECEKF
+127 QIINDIVCEKF
-139 ELGFTTEPKET
+139 ELGINSEPQET
-150 DKIDIEVIDCRR
+150 DKVDIEVVDCRR
-162 YVEQKEN
+162 QVEQKEN
-169 FEIKVDLYGDLLEQI
+169 FEVKVDLYGDLLEQI

-190 INSDLYL
+190 INSGLYL
-197 MYQDTYSNYKFKMF
+197 MYQDTFSDYQYKMF
-211 SDNHSGQKIKVEL
+211 ADHHSGQKIKVEL

-233 ELYIKTLTGNT
+233 ELYLKTLTGNT

-249 DQKEHVGYLKNRIF
+249 DQYEHVGYLKTRIF

>member
-1 MGIYQKIL
+1 MGNWFS
-9 EITGCKKKSEEKE
+9 KKKNQQPEGQAKDNS
-22 TLTDYNDINTYSNE
+22 
-36 NKNEKPKIIENEI
+36 NKNEKAE
-49 NKEKSNDE
+49 EKSEKKEEISKEND
-57 NEMINKKE
+57 NKKE
-65 DKHYDSFNQ
+65 NTEVPKKQYESFDQ
-74 KQVLDYFSKEDI
+74 KQVLNYFSTKEIQLDI
-86 KLDLQKASYT
+86 QKTSYT
-96 IDEFKQLISDQLH
+96 VDEFKQLIADQLF
-109 IPKHRIRL
+109 IPKHRVKL
-117 LFDDEEIKDN
+117 LFDDEEKDKN
-127 NKIINDIECEKF
+127 QIINDIVCEKF
-139 ELGFTTEPKET
+139 ELGINSEPQET
-150 DKIDIEVIDCRR
+150 DKVDIEVVDCRR
-162 YVEQKEN
+162 QVEQKEN
-169 FEIKVDLYGDLLEQI
+169 FEVKVDLYGDLLEQI

-190 INSDLYL
+190 INSGLYL
-197 MYQDTYSNYKFKMF
+197 MYQDTFSDYQYKMF
-211 SDNHSGQKIKVEL
+211 ADHHSGQKIKVEL

-233 ELYIKTLTGNT
+233 ELYLKTLTGNT

-249 DQKEHVGYLKNRIF
+249 DQYEHVGYLKTRIF

>member
-1 MGIYQKIL
+1 MGSL
-9 EITGCKKKSEEKE
+9 FSKKKNQPEGQAKDNS
-22 TLTDYNDINTYSNE
+22 
-36 NKNEKPKIIENEI
+36 NKNEKAEEKSEKKEEISKENE
-49 NKEKSNDE
+49 
-57 NEMINKKE
+57 NKKE
-65 DKHYDSFNQ
+65 NTEVPKKQYESFDQ
-74 KQVLDYFSKEDI
+74 KQVLNYFSTKEI
-86 KLDLQKASYT
+86 KLDLQKTSYT
-96 IDEFKQLISDQLH
+96 IDEFKQLIADQLF
-109 IPKHRIRL
+109 IPKHRVKL
-117 LFDDEEIKDN
+117 LFDDEEKDN
-127 NKIINDIECEKF
+127 NQIINDIVCEKF
-139 ELGFTTEPKET
+139 ELGINSEPQET
-150 DKIDIEVIDCRR
+150 DKVDIEVVDCRR
-162 YVEQKEN
+162 QVEQKEN
-169 FEIKVDLYGDLLEQI
+169 FEVKVDLYGDLLEQI

-190 INSDLYL
+190 INSGLYL
-197 MYQDTYSNYKFKMF
+197 MYQDTFSDYKYKMF
-211 SDNHSGQKIKVEL
+211 ADHHSGQKIKVEL

-249 DQKEHVGYLKNRIF
+249 DQYEHVGYLKNRIF

>member
-1 MGIYQKIL
+1 MIITFKIQNSFHHL
-9 EITGCKKKSEEKE
+9 SEM
-22 TLTDYNDINTYSNE
+22 
-36 NKNEKPKIIENEI
+36 KN
-49 NKEKSNDE
+49 
-57 NEMINKKE
+57 
-65 DKHYDSFNQ
+65 Q
-74 KQVLDYFSKEDI
+74 
-86 KLDLQKASYT
+86 
-96 IDEFKQLISDQLH
+96 
-109 IPKHRIRL
+109 
-117 LFDDEEIKDN
+117 
-127 NKIINDIECEKF
+127 IINDIECEKF
-139 ELGFTTEPKET
+139 ELGINSEPQET
-150 DKIDIEVIDCRR
+150 DKVDIEVVDCRR
-162 YVEQKEN
+162 QVEQKEN
-169 FEIKVDLYGDLLEQI
+169 FEVKVDLYGDLLEQI

-190 INSDLYL
+190 INSGLYL
-197 MYQDTYSNYKFKMF
+197 MYQDTFSDYKYKMF
-211 SDNHSGQKIKVEL
+211 ADHHSGQKIKVEL

-233 ELYIKTLTGNT
+233 ELYLKTLTGNT

-249 DQKEHVGYLKNRIF
+249 DQYEHVGYLKTRIF